1 MKRRLSVILML
12 MALLFV
18 STNASAFTAYVEL
31 DDSLNF
37 NLLSGIDIFVNA
49 NDPKNSITLT
59 TFNGQAIPVHKF
71 MGILDVPYAESIKT
85 TYGVLIELIDKP
97 SFLAGDATAPDSMPF
112 SPGLLAS
119 LTHNQPFSIINIDLL
134 AITPDGFYPD
144 FFQISSPQAYLDGVL
159 YTISAVPVPSSL
171 FLLGGG
177 LFALVG
183 ITRRKK

>member
-1 MKRRLSVILML
+1 MKRKLSVIFML
-12 MALLFV
+12 LSLLFV
-18 STNASAFTAYVEL
+18 STNALAFTAYIEL

-59 TFNGQAIPVHKF
+59 PFNGQAIPVYRY
-71 MGILDVPYAESIKT
+71 MGMFEIPYVESIQT

-97 SFLAGDATAPDSMPF
+97 SFLAGDLTAPDSMPF

-119 LTHNQPFSIINIDLL
+119 LTHNQPFSIVKIDLL

-144 FFQISSPQAYLDGVL
+144 LFQVSSPQVYLDGVL

-171 FLLGGG
+171 LLLSGG